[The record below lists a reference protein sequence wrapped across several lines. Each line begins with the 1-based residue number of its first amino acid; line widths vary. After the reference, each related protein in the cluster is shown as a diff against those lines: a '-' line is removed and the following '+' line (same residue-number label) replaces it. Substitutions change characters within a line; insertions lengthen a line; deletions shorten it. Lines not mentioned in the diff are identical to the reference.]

1 MIKYGLDRITELE
14 FLGFTPRVERRDG
27 QWIDIV
33 LQPELAE
40 ATPAPDDLIHF
51 TILVICTHDGTI
63 VQMVPQDEDCDCEY
77 GFTVGEKEQI
87 ATYVSSE
94 GIQRQVANVAEH

>member
-1 MIKYGLDRITELE
+1 MIKYGLDRITELK
-14 FLGFTPRVERRDG
+14 FRSFMPHVERRDE

-40 ATPAPDDLIHF
+40 ATPVPDDVIDF

-87 ATYVSSE
+87 AAYVASDVM
-94 GIQRQVANVAEH
+94 QREIAKVAAP

>member
-1 MIKYGLDRITELE
+1 MIKYGLDRITELK
-14 FLGFTPRVERRDG
+14 FLGFTPLVERRDG

-33 LQPELAE
+33 LQPELNE
-40 ATPAPDDLIHF
+40 ATPVPDDVIEF

-87 ATYVSSE
+87 AAYIATDA
-94 GIQRQVANVAEH
+94 IQRQIANVASP